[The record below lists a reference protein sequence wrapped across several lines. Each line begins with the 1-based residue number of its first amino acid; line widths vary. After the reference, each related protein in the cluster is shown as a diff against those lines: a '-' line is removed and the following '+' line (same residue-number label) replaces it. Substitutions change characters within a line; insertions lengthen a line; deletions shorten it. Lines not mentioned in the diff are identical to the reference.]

1 MGEVFRPDLTV
12 YARYVELLQ
21 EKLNDEG
28 AYRMSMTDVV
38 KIAVER
44 LMEGFCPE
52 VKVDRARKLYIR
64 LEL

>member
-1 MGEVFRPDLTV
+1 MFRPDLT
-12 YARYVELLQ
+12 RYEEYVKLLQ
-21 EKLNDEG
+21 EKLNEEG

-52 VKVDRARKLYIR
+52 VKVDRVRKMYVR
-64 LEL
+64 LEI